1 MSRAIVHPSNRGPT
15 DESSVATELAP
26 YQSPSS
32 TNILSR
38 GCIAAA
44 FLLPLRL
51 SLTYIVLAPLILYW
65 FWLNRVAIRSLT
77 IPTGARAVAAPLCVF
92 LAVASLSAAA
102 GVSPLH
108 SLPALASLVFFV
120 LTIPLYAGYG
130 HTPSVCLALVA
141 GQTIAAFHSFIEAAV
156 PDTIPRFFLGKV
168 TESGQLA
175 ITIPVALGLL
185 ILEMQR
191 CSRSDDR
198 SYSSSR
204 WLLPLCCVI
213 VTATVTLLG
222 FQSEL
227 PIPTPLLAGSS
238 LLASACILL
247 AGKRSLRAPPDAR
260 VHTILL
266 VCSLPLLICALLVNL
281 KRGPWLG
288 VSLGVGFLVLVYARR
303 LILPLT
309 LIASIVAVAI
319 APVRDRLLASYSHFT
334 IEGGRSTIWRIGA
347 ELLCE
352 YPLGIGYHNSGILR
366 EFAPEIPAELKH
378 FHNNLLNIATE
389 TGWLGL
395 ATFLWLLT
403 VTIRCCFSDRRDP
416 LYVAFSAALISWQ
429 VAGLVEY
436 NFGDSEV
443 TIMVWVLLG
452 LLMRREIARA

>member
-1 MSRAIVHPSNRGPT
+1 MSRAIVNQPNSVSP
-15 DESSVATELAP
+15 DESSVAPELALS
-26 YQSPSS
+26 QSSSS
-32 TNILSR
+32 TTILSR
-38 GCIAAA
+38 GCVAAA
-44 FLLPLRL
+44 FLLPIKL

-65 FWLNRVAIRSLT
+65 CYLNRAAIKAVMV
-77 IPTGARAVAAPLCVF
+77 PAGARAIAAPLCAF
-92 LAVASLSAAA
+92 LAVAILSAAT

-108 SLPALASLVFFV
+108 SLPALASLIFFV
-120 LTIPLYAGYG
+120 LTIPVYAGYG
-130 HTPSVCLALVA
+130 HAPSVCLALVV
-141 GQTIAAFHSFIEAAV
+141 GQTIAAFHSFAEAAV

-185 ILEMQR
+185 ILGMQR
-191 CSRSDDR
+191 GSRSDDR
-198 SYSSSR
+198 SDSSSC
-204 WLLPLCCVI
+204 WLLPLCSVI
-213 VTATVTLLG
+213 VTATIALLG

-227 PIPTPLLAGSS
+227 PLPTPLLAGAS
-238 LLASACILL
+238 LLASACLFL
-247 AGKRSLRAPPDAR
+247 VGRRLLRATPESR
-260 VHTILL
+260 VHATLL

-288 VSLGVGFLVLVYARR
+288 VCVGVGFLVLVYARR
-303 LILPLT
+303 LILPLAVVAT
-309 LIASIVAVAI
+309 TVAVGI

-352 YPLGIGYHNSGILR
+352 YPLGIGYHNSGVLR
-366 EFAPEIPAELKH
+366 EFAPEIPSELKH

-389 TGWLGL
+389 TGWLGV

-403 VTIRCCFSDRRDP
+403 VTVQCCFRDRRDP
-416 LYVAFSAALISWQ
+416 LYVAFGAALISWQ